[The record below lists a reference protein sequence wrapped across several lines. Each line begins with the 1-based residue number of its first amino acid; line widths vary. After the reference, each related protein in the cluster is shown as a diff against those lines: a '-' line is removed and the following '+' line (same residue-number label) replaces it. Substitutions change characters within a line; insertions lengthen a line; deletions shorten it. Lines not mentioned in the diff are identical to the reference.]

1 MMRGLFGDVVATS
14 LVWIIPIAG
23 KGLAENG
30 IQRLFHATGLV
41 LVGMIEHLELE
52 RVLRWLDMPATE
64 IELDNSDKTLQRV
77 LDFRHR

>member
-23 KGLAENG
+23 KSLAEDG

-41 LVGMIEHLELE
+41 LVEVIERLE
-52 RVLRWLDMPATE
+52 
-64 IELDNSDKTLQRV
+64 S
-77 LDFRHR
+77 